1 MNNNT
6 TIITERYEYFENHID
21 ELIEGNWW
29 TTKAKNIIRDAY
41 LVDINPSWV
50 EAQLR
55 ENRHS
60 EIYIRIIQKCRLMQS
75 SIICDQNNDNS
86 VLAEQLDNISWDYRN
101 KLLTELTSQIREYCL

>member
-1 MNNNT
+1 MDNNT
-6 TIITERYEYFENHID
+6 TIITERYEYFENHIND
-21 ELIEGNWW
+21 LIEYSWW

-41 LVDINPSWV
+41 LVDISPAWV

-75 SIICDQNNDNS
+75 SIACDQNNDNS

>member
-1 MNNNT
+1 MDNNT
-6 TIITERYEYFENHID
+6 TIITERYEYFENHIND
-21 ELIEGNWW
+21 LVEYNWW

-60 EIYIRIIQKCRLMQS
+60 EIYTRIIQKCRLMQS
-75 SIICDQNNDNS
+75 SIACDQNNNNS
-86 VLAEQLDNISWDYRN
+86 VLAKQLDNICSLYRN
-101 KLLTELTSQIREYCL
+101 ELLTELTNTIREYCL

>member
-1 MNNNT
+1 MDNDT
-6 TIITERYEYFENHID
+6 TIITERCEYFENHID
-21 ELIEGNWW
+21 DLIECNWW
-29 TTKAKNIIRDAY
+29 TEHAENIIKDAY

-75 SIICDQNNDNS
+75 SIASDQNNDNS

>member
-1 MNNNT
+1 MDNDT
-6 TIITERYEYFENHID
+6 TIITERCEYFENHIND
-21 ELIEGNWW
+21 LIEYNWW
-29 TTKAKNIIRDAY
+29 TEHAENIIRDAY

-55 ENRHS
+55 ENRNI

-75 SIICDQNNDNS
+75 SIACDQNNDNS

-101 KLLTELTSQIREYCL
+101 KLLTQLTSQIREYCL